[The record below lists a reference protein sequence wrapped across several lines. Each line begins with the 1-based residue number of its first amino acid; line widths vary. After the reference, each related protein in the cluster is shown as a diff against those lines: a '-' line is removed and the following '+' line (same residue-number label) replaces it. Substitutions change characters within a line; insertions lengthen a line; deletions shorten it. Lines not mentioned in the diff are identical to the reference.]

1 MEWEFAILDMLQNI
15 QTVCHIHTGMKLAA
29 QIHLNTVFSNLSG
42 SLPHT
47 KELLLNLF
55 QRRLKHIISKMRSGG
70 SFRIDFRPYIGEY
83 NFETFG
89 SQTEAMLDTGRY

>member
-1 MEWEFAILDMLQNI
+1 MYEE
-15 QTVCHIHTGMKLAA
+15 
-29 QIHLNTVFSNLSG
+29 
-42 SLPHT
+42 
-47 KELLLNLF
+47 
-55 QRRLKHIISKMRSGG
+55 ISKMRSGG